1 LGTAFEFPFTSNI
14 GDSTQELEVTSCV
27 IWLDNP
33 GRSGDLFSFI
43 VSCSLL
49 QNN

>member
-14 GDSTQELEVTSCV
+14 GYSTQELEVTSSV
-27 IWLDNP
+27 IWLNKP

-43 VSCSLL
+43 VMFSFAE
-49 QNN
+49 